1 MEFILLIAGIIT
13 LVLGYF
19 FLGILVKF
27 FVAWWILILGS
38 PLLLVI
44 GFYLGWGGAILAI
57 LGLFLLMSANNKW
70 HDHDLYLNLERKID
84 KAFYLSD
91 T

>member
-1 MEFILLIAGIIT
+1 MEFILILAGIII

-19 FLGILVKF
+19 FLGIFIKF
-27 FVAWWILILGS
+27 IVAWWMLILGS

-44 GFYLGWGGAILAI
+44 GFNLGWSGAIFAI
-57 LGLFLLMSANNKW
+57 FGLFVLMVMNDKW
-70 HDHDLYLNLERKID
+70 HNHKLYLSLERKID